1 MNYLITISYDGTNYY
16 GFQRLNS
23 KKTIQQ
29 EIEGALSII
38 NKKPVKIKGAGR
50 TDKGVHAYGQR
61 ASFKLDVNVPADRL
75 INAINS
81 LLPMDIRIT
90 ACEVVADN
98 FHARYNVKK
107 KTYLYKINNGLYDPL
122 INNYYYQFN
131 YHIDLRKLKTC
142 AKLFKG
148 VHYFNNFV
156 SGTRDNYEAIIYK
169 IIIKKTKDII
179 LIEFI
184 GHSFYRYMVR
194 NLVGAMLDYATDKVS
209 LETIKNMLNNYNI
222 SQNLSCAPANGL
234 YLMKIDY

>member
-98 FHARYNVKK
+98 FHA
-107 KTYLYKINNGLYDPL
+107 
-122 INNYYYQFN
+122 
-131 YHIDLRKLKTC
+131 
-142 AKLFKG
+142 
-148 VHYFNNFV
+148 
-156 SGTRDNYEAIIYK
+156 
-169 IIIKKTKDII
+169 
-179 LIEFI
+179 
-184 GHSFYRYMVR
+184 
-194 NLVGAMLDYATDKVS
+194 
-209 LETIKNMLNNYNI
+209 
-222 SQNLSCAPANGL
+222 
-234 YLMKIDY
+234 